1 MLIFIFEFGRKHE
14 LTMKQAFNYLYRYQ
28 GMDFLDKHY
37 DYAHTQS
44 FRSMVDD
51 ITDYCHR
58 KGGGCNETISWNQHR
73 QTIEKDMNE
82 ISEMKADMVKNLAI
96 LLMNQNKDMGMNE
109 ALAIVFNSDT
119 YQKVMDDKAGLYYQ
133 SPRYVFSFLDNEIR
147 NGKIY

>member
-1 MLIFIFEFGRKHE
+1 
-14 LTMKQAFNYLYRYQ
+14 
-28 GMDFLDKHY
+28 
-37 DYAHTQS
+37 
-44 FRSMVDD
+44 
-51 ITDYCHR
+51 
-58 KGGGCNETISWNQHR
+58 
-73 QTIEKDMNE
+73 MNE

-119 YQKVMDDKAGLYYQ
+119 YQKVVDDKAGLYYQ